1 MHPLAI
7 VHIDP
12 IPTALL
18 NIEPLDHNVLYC
30 TYNEKQRSEN
40 KRFGPIM
47 HVLLCSSARAVESG
61 ADVTSVGSPGTA
73 RRRSRCS
80 SRGRRKYP
88 YAILPSCIQSD

>member
-1 MHPLAI
+1 MHALAI

-47 HVLLCSSARAVESG
+47 HVLLCSSARAVEPG
-61 ADVTSVGSPGTA
+61 ADVTSV
-73 RRRSRCS
+73 RRLTWHCAKALSLFVS
-80 SRGRRKYP
+80 WP
-88 YAILPSCIQSD
+88 T